1 MKEPE
6 PLWKKFMEQLQ
17 QPLILLLLG
26 SAFVSLVVG
35 QYDDA
40 FSITLAI
47 LIVITGMF
55 FCREFDIFSIF

>member
-6 PLWKKFMEQLQ
+6 PLWKKFIEQLQ

-26 SAFVSLVVG
+26 SAFVSLIVG

-47 LIVITGMF
+47 LIVITG
-55 FCREFDIFSIF
+55 